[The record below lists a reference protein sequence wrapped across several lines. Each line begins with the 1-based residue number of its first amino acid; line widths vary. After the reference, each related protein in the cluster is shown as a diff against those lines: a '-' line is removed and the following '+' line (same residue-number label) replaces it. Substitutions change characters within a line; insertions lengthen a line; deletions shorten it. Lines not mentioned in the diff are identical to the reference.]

1 MLLSHDWLS
10 VTPPGSPSG
19 FFIHGIL
26 QARML
31 EHVAIP
37 FPRESSRSRGQTWPS
52 LQADS
57 LPSEPPGKRFQPPVL
72 SKRLM
77 QCVWVLAVFPFAQVL
92 STCHVCFPT
101 CNIISILSIS
111 SFWTI
116 LEDSE
121 YILGRLGGLV
131 LLGAM
136 SQRLWIYLASLV
148 SPRYTS
154 LHLAQ
159 KQWSVTPAQCGFDW
173 ILSSCQNG
181 S

>member
-1 MLLSHDWLS
+1 MTDSLWPHQAAHQASLSMEFSRQECWSMLPFHSPENLPD
-10 VTPPGSPSG
+10 PGIKPGSPS
-19 FFIHGIL
+19 L
-26 QARML
+26 R
-31 EHVAIP
+31 
-37 FPRESSRSRGQTWPS
+37 
-52 LQADS
+52 ADS
-57 LPSEPPGKRFQPPVL
+57 LPSEPPGKRFQRPVL

-111 SFWTI
+111 SFWTN

-154 LHLAQ
+154 LHLAR